1 MHKVSS
7 TQQLPKNTSLQ
18 NLALDSALALLSC
31 TTSFVFIRK
40 ISAVFLRNVEN
51 IKEVSSAHSTSTRR
65 RNKYIL
71 FLQLCSQCL
80 EIPSLICAV
89 SVTAVSTVVTTPVLL
104 VTLIQD
110 LSGGSIL

>member
-18 NLALDSALALLSC
+18 NLALDSAFALLSC
-31 TTSFVFIRK
+31 TTSFIFIRK

-51 IKEVSSAHSTSTRR
+51 FKEVSSAHSTSTRR
-65 RNKYIL
+65 NTDIL

-89 SVTAVSTVVTTPVLL
+89 SVSAVSTVVTTPVLL